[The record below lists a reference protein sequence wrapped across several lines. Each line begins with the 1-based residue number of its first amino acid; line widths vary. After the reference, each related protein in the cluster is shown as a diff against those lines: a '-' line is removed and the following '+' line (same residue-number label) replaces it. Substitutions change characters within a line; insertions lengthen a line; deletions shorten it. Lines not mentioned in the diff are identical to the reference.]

1 MTRLTKRESALS
13 FLLGAPLDMD
23 VPIPEKKKRDPKAPR
38 EWRLQAE
45 CVKNIRER
53 QKYDK
58 SLRFI
63 AAGAAQ
69 SRLTEKQKG
78 FAKMIGF
85 GSGIPDIILIRLKDS
100 ALKFH
105 WVELK
110 LPGKGL
116 SEPQKSWFE
125 FLAAGG
131 VPRDRID
138 NLKDFLKILDAI

>member
-1 MTRLTKRESALS
+1 MPRITRREAALA
-13 FLLGAPLDMD
+13 FALGAPLDMD
-23 VPIPEKKKRDPKAPR
+23 VVIPAKKVRDPNAPR

-45 CVKNIRER
+45 CVKNIRQR
-53 QKYDK
+53 QAYDK

-85 GSGIPDIILIRLKDS
+85 GSGIPDIILMRLKDGGI
-100 ALKFH
+100 KFH

-116 SEPQKSWFE
+116 STPQKEWFE
-125 FLAAGG
+125 FLQAGG
-131 VPRDRID
+131 MKRDRVD
-138 NLKDFLKILDAI
+138 NIKDFLRILDTI